1 MKIARNA
8 NDILS
13 KHLTNACPRGVLDV
27 IGIID
32 ATIVRALSTELNQVI
47 IRNRNT
53 DIVLEQDNGSL
64 LHLEFQLSKE
74 PTLYRFA
81 AYDFALAEHFLQK
94 LRTIV
99 LYTGDIQGGSTS
111 LDIGTDIYQVEN
123 IYLNH
128 LDGDEALAVVEQH
141 LANDTWTPQDRVRL
155 AFAFHMHFKKRTQ
168 EEAFEEV
175 LTFTRQIPD
184 PKEQDYVVAL
194 ILELSGRQ
202 LKKKQEHQLKEM
214 LKMTNV
220 VREIEY
226 EALQKGRTEEREE
239 VARKLLAEGESHE
252 RVARL
257 TGLKLADVNKL
268 AKQE

>member
-1 MKIARNA
+1 
-8 NDILS
+8 
-13 KHLTNACPRGVLDV
+13 V

-32 ATIVRALSTELNQVI
+32 TAIVRALPTELNQVI

-94 LRTIV
+94 LRTVV
-99 LYTGDIQGGSTS
+99 LYTGDIQEGPTS
-111 LDIGTDIYQVEN
+111 LDIGTAIYQVEN
-123 IYLNH
+123 VYLNR
-128 LDGDEALAVVEQH
+128 LNGDEALAVVENH

-155 AFAFHMHFKKRTQ
+155 AFAFHMHFEKHTQ

-175 LTFTRQIPD
+175 MTLTRQIPD
-184 PKEQDYVVAL
+184 QEEQDYVTAL
-194 ILELSGRQ
+194 ILGLSGRK

-220 VREIEY
+220 VREIEQ
-226 EALQKGRTEEREE
+226 ESLQKGRKEGREEGRKE

-257 TGLKLADVNKL
+257 TGLKLADVTKL

>member
-27 IGIID
+27 IGITD
-32 ATIVRALSTELNQVI
+32 ANIVRALPTELNQVI

-94 LRTIV
+94 LRTVV
-99 LYTGDIQGGSTS
+99 LYTGDIQEGPTN
-111 LDIGTDIYQVEN
+111 LDIGTAIYQVEN
-123 IYLNH
+123 IYLNR
-128 LDGDEALAVVEQH
+128 LNGDEALAVVEHH

-155 AFAFHMHFKKRTQ
+155 AFAFHMHFEQHTQERSIRRGIDAHPPDSRPRGTGLRDSVNFGTKRTK
-168 EEAFEEV
+168 AK
-175 LTFTRQIPD
+175 
-184 PKEQDYVVAL
+184 KETGT
-194 ILELSGRQ
+194 S
-202 LKKKQEHQLKEM
+202 
-214 LKMTNV
+214 T
-220 VREIEY
+220 
-226 EALQKGRTEEREE
+226 KG
-239 VARKLLAEGESHE
+239 
-252 RVARL
+252 
-257 TGLKLADVNKL
+257 D
-268 AKQE
+268 AKDDQRGAGN